1 MKYINRITKETLTLT
16 ELCRLL
22 NASIPNGYE
31 VGDWT
36 PVKTGTPPEVP
47 VGSSLVQDGVE
58 EIDGDYFVTWKL
70 VENEPEPVYVPT
82 IVSRYQGLAQ
92 LHAEGV
98 LEVIETYFA
107 AESTPFEE
115 KLAWREIRD
124 FERQSP
130 LLLQM
135 AEMLGWDG
143 AKLDQVFTD
152 ARKHKA

>member
-1 MKYINRITKETLTLT
+1 MNYINRITNEILSLA
-16 ELCRLL
+16 EVCQLL
-22 NASIPNGYE
+22 NASIPEGHE
-31 VGDWT
+31 VGDWMPIKST
-36 PVKTGTPPEVP
+36 TPPEVP
-47 VGSSLVQDGVE
+47 AGFHLVQDGVE
-58 EIDGDYFVTWKL
+58 EIAGEYFTTWEL
-70 VENEPEPVYVPT
+70 VENAPEPVYVPT

-98 LEVIETYFA
+98 LEMIEAYFA

-135 AEMLGWDG
+135 AELLKWDS
-143 AKLDQVFTD
+143 AKLDQVFID
-152 ARKHKA
+152 ARKRKA